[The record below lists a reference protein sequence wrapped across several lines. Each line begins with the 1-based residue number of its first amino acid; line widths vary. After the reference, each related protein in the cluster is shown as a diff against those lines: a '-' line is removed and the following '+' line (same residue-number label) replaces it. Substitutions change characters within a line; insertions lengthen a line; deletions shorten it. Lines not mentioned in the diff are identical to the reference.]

1 MTKFTVF
8 GATTAHE
15 AETGARFNG
24 RLTFVFALATPVTML
39 GVIMLGVLVLGAADA
54 RAGVKARFADPD
66 PASNPSVQVV
76 ALESQNRLVGAEDL
90 SDERAKGF
98 TPGTLS
104 APGDDSKVA
113 VILWDDAWSELQR
126 RARSA
131 TAAAAAGS
139 NAGTSIAG
147 SSGAGSN

>member
-1 MTKFTVF
+1 MTKITVF
-8 GATTAHE
+8 GAKTIHSAK
-15 AETGARFNG
+15 TGG
-24 RLTFVFALATPVTML
+24 RLSGSLTFVFAFAAPLIAL
-39 GVIMLGVLVLGAADA
+39 GVIALGAADA
-54 RAGVKARFADPD
+54 RAGVKARFADPS
-66 PASNPSVQVV
+66 PAVQVA
-76 ALESQNRLVGAEDL
+76 ALESQNRLVAAEDL
-90 SDERAKGF
+90 SDERAKGL
-98 TPGTLS
+98 TPDALS

-131 TAAAAAGS
+131 TAAAAPGS

>member
-1 MTKFTVF
+1 MTKFTVYDAKTW
-8 GATTAHE
+8 G
-15 AETGARFNG
+15 RLSG
-24 RLTFVFALATPVTML
+24 RLTLVFGFTAAVFAYGVTE
-39 GVIMLGVLVLGAADA
+39 A
-54 RAGVKARFADPD
+54 RADGKALFFDPN
-66 PASNPSVQVV
+66 SSVQVAV
-76 ALESQNRLVGAEDL
+76 LTSHGQVVGSEDL
-90 SDERAKGF
+90 SHERAKGF

-131 TAAAAAGS
+131 SAASTVGS